1 MTRHKTR
8 SDLAIGFGSQVAY
21 KALGY
26 VVLALLARQLTQQDY
41 GKLMF
46 TLSLCSVFV
55 LLTDLGASQ
64 NLIRMVAASPRGARR
79 RTSEMLAARLP
90 LMAVYLVAINAWVL
104 MTKPELAPM
113 TVAIS
118 FFAMCRDLH
127 KSLASLLLGLRR
139 ITDTVIS
146 FGSHLL
152 LLAGGVSLGV
162 LWQQSLPW
170 MVGCYVTSGAT
181 LLVISVSLARA
192 RVGPLRLRCRPHI
205 MRRVFGQS
213 IFLFGLSVMT
223 IVHFSADTLMLGYL
237 KPYAEVARYEAAAKL
252 LEASQFIVRP
262 ITMILFP
269 LCTELAAACE
279 WRRLQQLLGRMLVG
293 TTLVGMAACAGVALL
308 AGWIIRIVYTQ
319 AYDDSVV
326 ILRVLYLSVPGLYV
340 ATVCTFLA
348 ASMHAEKRALL
359 ALVSGVV
366 MNVALNTWAIPRWGA
381 SGAAWVTV
389 ASQTAI
395 AVWLAVA
402 AIRTVSEHRQIDE
415 EEGVDLEQALE
426 VQDV

>member
-1 MTRHKTR
+1 MTHQKTR
-8 SDLAIGFGSQVAY
+8 SDLAIGFGSQLVY

-46 TLSLCSVFV
+46 TLSLCTVAV

-64 NLIRMVAASPRGARR
+64 NLMRMVAASPRGARR

-90 LMAVYLVAINAWVL
+90 LMAVYLAAINAWVL
-104 MTKPELAPM
+104 LTKPELAPM

-118 FFAMCRDLH
+118 LFAMCRDLH

-146 FGSHLL
+146 FGGHML
-152 LLAGGVSLGV
+152 LLAAGVSLGV
-162 LWQQSLPW
+162 WWRQSLPW
-170 MVGCYVTSGAT
+170 MVGCYVASGAM
-181 LLVISVSLARA
+181 LLVISICLVRS

-213 IFLFGLSVMT
+213 VYLFGLSVMT
-223 IVHFSADTLMLGYL
+223 LVHFSADTLMLGYL
-237 KPYAEVARYEAAAKL
+237 QPYAEVARYEAAAKL

-279 WRRLQQLLGRMLVG
+279 WRRLQQLLRRMLVG
-293 TTLVGMAACAGVALL
+293 TTVVGMAACAGVALL

-319 AYDDSVV
+319 AYDDSADV
-326 ILRVLYLSVPGLYV
+326 LRVLYLSVPGLYV
-340 ATVCTFLA
+340 ATVGTFLA
-348 ASMHAEKRALL
+348 ASMHSEKRALV

-366 MNVALNTWAIPRWGA
+366 MNVTLNMWAIPRWGA
-381 SGAAWVTV
+381 LGAAWVTV

-395 AVWLAVA
+395 ALWLAA
-402 AIRTVSEHRQIDE
+402 EAIKTVSEHRQIDE
-415 EEGVDLEQALE
+415 QEGVDLEQAME
-426 VQDV
+426 MQDV